1 MILDIRVVLKCF
13 SFYGTET
20 RQMEQKHRS
29 LKVNY
34 IVVIRE
40 RERDSCQLKLLHHL
54 ENFNTT
60 SF

>member
-40 RERDSCQLKLLHHL
+40 RERQLPVKT
-54 ENFNTT
+54 FTP
-60 SF
+60 FGKF